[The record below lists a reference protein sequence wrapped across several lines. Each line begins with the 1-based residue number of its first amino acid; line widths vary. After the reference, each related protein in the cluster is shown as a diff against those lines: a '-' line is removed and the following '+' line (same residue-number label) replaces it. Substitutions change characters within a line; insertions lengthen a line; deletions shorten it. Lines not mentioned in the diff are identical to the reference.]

1 MKATSICCESSRP
14 RRAQR
19 AFTLVE
25 LLVVIGIIAVLI
37 SVLLPALNSA
47 KKKAQA
53 VQCSNDVRQI
63 FLSCQMFAQDNG
75 GHLPR
80 PHTVPE
86 NSNNIAATKVCAWL
100 HVDGTNAAGFADL
113 RDNAGALLKY
123 LGGGEAGRKEVLYCA
138 GDSGEKVGGWT
149 QDPNRP
155 RNYSY
160 SFNHQMAQRTDA
172 VRGGTKAYQLGISL
186 GTIPNAAEKI
196 MIYEEIGPNDTWNI
210 VGLSPD
216 DLCSARHG
224 NERGLN
230 VKRDPNSKAYMQGR
244 GNYCF
249 FDGHVEL
256 LTPPEVDYTLV
267 QNAAV
272 KEQVWRKSRPL
283 TTGDPK

>member
-1 MKATSICCESSRP
+1 
-14 RRAQR
+14 
-19 AFTLVE
+19 
-25 LLVVIGIIAVLI
+25 
-37 SVLLPALNSA
+37 
-47 KKKAQA
+47 
-53 VQCSNDVRQI
+53 
-63 FLSCQMFAQDNG
+63 MFAQDNG

-86 NSNNIAATKVCAWL
+86 NSDNIPATKVCAWL
-100 HVDGTNAAGFADL
+100 HVDGGNAAGYADY

-123 LGGGEAGRKEVLYCA
+123 LAGGEAGRKDVLYCA
-138 GDSGEKVGGWT
+138 GDSGEKVGGWK
-149 QDPNRP
+149 QDPARP

-160 SFNHQMAQRTDA
+160 SFNHQIASREDP
-172 VRGGTKAYQLGISL
+172 VRNMGGKKPYSLGIRL

-230 VKRDPNSKAYMQGR
+230 VKRDINSKAYMQGR
-244 GNYCF
+244 GNYGF

-256 LTPPEVDYTLV
+256 LTPPEVDPTLV
-267 QNAAV
+267 TDAV
-272 KEQVWRKSRPL
+272 TRAKVLRKSRPL
-283 TTGDPK
+283 TAGDPS